1 MIRTLMESNQIQ
13 QWRQDKSVEM
23 YNVSDLQSSVLARR
37 QIMSL
42 AASPMVRYNENANRL
57 DEWYDKQLQ

>member
-1 MIRTLMESNQIQ
+1 MESNQIQ
-13 QWRQDKSVEM
+13 QLRQDKSVEM

-57 DEWYDKQLQ
+57 DE